1 MISTWYELSQRW
13 MNLLVHHL
21 IWMETPPFE
30 AMLPERQH
38 TILQADWQNRRCHSA
53 FKTHISSHSL
63 CLSHHYFYLVFQWGS
78 QRLFLQPAVWM
89 EVLAGSRSLQFLSKR
104 YTDWEW
110 AWKTFEGFTICEGT
124 YFPRWWEQC
133 LGPAGLPARP
143 WVLHYLLTH
152 GKEEACW
159 NKLKLEA
166 SGSQQRNSETVLPGT
181 GTGAPFSSIISNLS
195 CWPVGG
201 LSLLQSLT
209 PTHSWGNSSV
219 ANTSSSNIGRESG
232 SLMASCCETVTKET
246 RKTK

>member
-1 MISTWYELSQRW
+1 MIRAQPTLDEFTSSSPHLNGNSSLWGHASRTPAHYPASRLTEQEVSLSFQD
-13 MNLLVHHL
+13 
-21 IWMETPPFE
+21 T
-30 AMLPERQH
+30 
-38 TILQADWQNRRCHSA
+38 
-53 FKTHISSHSL
+53 HSL

-133 LGPAGLPARP
+133 LGPAGLPARL

-152 GKEEACW
+152 GKKEACW